1 MRLLEALEEYLAL
14 RRALGFILDAPCRA
28 LHKFV
33 AYAEQEG
40 AFSITTDLALK
51 WAMQPDCQPAQWATR
66 LSMVRRFARYMS
78 ALDPR
83 TEIPP
88 DGLLPHR
95 FRRKCPYIYTEEEI
109 THLIGAA
116 QKLPSPLGLRAATY
130 STLLGLLAVT
140 GMRVS
145 EPVALDRDD
154 IDLTRGILIIRRT
167 KFGKSRM
174 LPLHATTVEALRHYH
189 QLRDRV
195 FRNTQSFFVSER
207 GIRLTVCSVRKTF
220 ILLSR
225 QTGLRGPDDSR
236 GPRLHDLRHRFAI
249 ETLLSWY
256 RAGIDVERRLPELS
270 AYLGHVHVN
279 DTYWYISAVPELL
292 QLATLR
298 LEQRGEAR

>member
-28 LHKFV
+28 LHSFV
-33 AYAEQEG
+33 AYAEHEG

-51 WAMQPDCQPAQWATR
+51 WAMQPDCQPTQWANR

-78 ALDPR
+78 ALDAR

-95 FRRKCPYIYTEEEI
+95 FRRKRPYIYTDEEI
-109 THLIGAA
+109 TDLIGAA
-116 QKLPSPLGLRAATY
+116 QNLPSPLGLRAGTY

-189 QLRDRV
+189 KLRDRV
-195 FRNTQSFFVSER
+195 FRNTKSFFVSER
-207 GIRLTVCSVRKTF
+207 GIRLTVWSVRKTF

-225 QTGLRGPDDSR
+225 QTGLRGPEDSR

-256 RAGIDVERRLPELS
+256 RAGIDVERRMPELS

>member
-51 WAMQPDCQPAQWATR
+51 WAMQPDCQPAQWAKR

-78 ALDPR
+78 ALDAR

-95 FRRKCPYIYTEEEI
+95 FRRKCPYIYSEEEI

-116 QKLPSPLGLRAATY
+116 QNLSSPLGLRAATY

>member
-1 MRLLEALEEYLAL
+1 MRLVEALEEYLAL
-14 RRALGFILDAPCRA
+14 RRALGFVLDAPCRV
-28 LHKFV
+28 LHRFV
-33 AYAEQEG
+33 AYAEHEG
-40 AFSITTDLALK
+40 ISSITTELALK
-51 WAMQPDCQPAQWATR
+51 WAMQPDCHPAQWANR

-78 ALDPR
+78 ALDAR

-95 FRRKCPYIYTEEEI
+95 FRRKRPYIYTDEEI
-109 THLIGAA
+109 THLIRAA

-130 STLLGLLAVT
+130 STLFGLLAVT

-145 EPVALDRDD
+145 EPVALDRND
-154 IDLTRGILIIRRT
+154 IDLARGILIIRRT

-174 LPLHATTVEALRHYH
+174 LPLHSSTVEALHHYLKL
-189 QLRDRV
+189 QDRV
-195 FRNTQSFFVSER
+195 FRKTKSFFVSER
-207 GIRLTVCSVRKTF
+207 GTRLTTWSVRKTF

-225 QTGLRGPDDSR
+225 QTGLRGPDDSH

-256 RAGIDVERRLPELS
+256 RAGIDVERHMPELS
-270 AYLGHVHVN
+270 AYLGHVHVT

>member
-14 RRALGFILDAPCRA
+14 RRALGFILDGPCRA
-28 LHKFV
+28 LHSFV
-33 AYAEQEG
+33 AYAEHEG
-40 AFSITTDLALK
+40 AFSIRTDLALK
-51 WAMQPDCQPAQWATR
+51 WAMQPDCQPAQWANR

-78 ALDPR
+78 ALDAR

-95 FRRKCPYIYTEEEI
+95 FRRKYPYIYTEEEI

-116 QKLPSPLGLRAATY
+116 QNLSSPLGLRAATY

-189 QLRDRV
+189 KLRDRV
-195 FRNTQSFFVSER
+195 FRNTKSFFVSER
-207 GIRLTVCSVRKTF
+207 GIRLTVWSVRKTF

-225 QTGLRGPDDSR
+225 QTGLRGLDDR
-236 GPRLHDLRHRFAI
+236 HGPRLHDLRHRFAI

-256 RAGIDVERRLPELS
+256 RAGIDVERRMPELS

-298 LEQRGEAR
+298 LEQRGEVR

>member
-28 LHKFV
+28 LHSFV
-33 AYAEQEG
+33 AYAEHEG

-51 WAMQPDCQPAQWATR
+51 WAMQPDCQPAQWANR

-78 ALDPR
+78 ALDAR

-95 FRRKCPYIYTEEEI
+95 FRRKRPYIYTDEEI
-109 THLIGAA
+109 TDLIGAA
-116 QKLPSPLGLRAATY
+116 QNLSSPLGLRAATY
-130 STLLGLLAVT
+130 STLFGLLAVT

-189 QLRDRV
+189 KLRDRV
-195 FRNTQSFFVSER
+195 FRNTKSFFVSER
-207 GIRLTVCSVRKTF
+207 GIRLTVWSVRKTF

-256 RAGIDVERRLPELS
+256 RAGIDVERRMPELS

-298 LEQRGEAR
+298 LEQRGEVR

>member
-14 RRALGFILDAPCRA
+14 RRALGFILDGPCRA
-28 LHKFV
+28 LHSFV
-33 AYAEQEG
+33 AYAEHEG
-40 AFSITTDLALK
+40 AFSIRTDLALK
-51 WAMQPDCQPAQWATR
+51 WAMQPDCQPAQWANR

-78 ALDPR
+78 ALDAR

-95 FRRKCPYIYTEEEI
+95 FRRKYPYIYTEEEI

-116 QKLPSPLGLRAATY
+116 QNLSSPLGLRAATY

-189 QLRDRV
+189 KLRDRV
-195 FRNTQSFFVSER
+195 FRNTKSFFVSER
-207 GIRLTVCSVRKTF
+207 GIRLTVWSVRKTF

-225 QTGLRGPDDSR
+225 QTGLRGPDDSH

-256 RAGIDVERRLPELS
+256 RAGIDVERRMPELS

-298 LEQRGEAR
+298 LEQRGEVR

>member
-28 LHKFV
+28 LHSFV
-33 AYAEQEG
+33 AYAEHEG
-40 AFSITTDLALK
+40 AFSISTDLALK
-51 WAMQPDCQPAQWATR
+51 WAMQPDCQPAQWANR

-78 ALDPR
+78 ALDAR

-116 QKLPSPLGLRAATY
+116 QNLSSPLGLRAATY
-130 STLLGLLAVT
+130 STLFGLLAVT

-189 QLRDRV
+189 KLRDRV
-195 FRNTQSFFVSER
+195 FRNTKSFFVSER
-207 GIRLTVCSVRKTF
+207 GIRLTVWSVRKTF

-225 QTGLRGPDDSR
+225 QTGLRGPEDSR

-256 RAGIDVERRLPELS
+256 RAGIDVERRMPELS

-298 LEQRGEAR
+298 LEQRGEVR

>member
-28 LHKFV
+28 LHSFV
-33 AYAEQEG
+33 AYAEHEG

-51 WAMQPDCQPAQWATR
+51 WAMQPDCQPAQWANR

-78 ALDPR
+78 ALDAR

-95 FRRKCPYIYTEEEI
+95 FRRKRPYIYTDEEI
-109 THLIGAA
+109 TDLIGAA
-116 QKLPSPLGLRAATY
+116 QNLPSPLGLRAATY

-174 LPLHATTVEALRHYH
+174 LPLHATTLEALCHYH
-189 QLRDRV
+189 KLRDRV
-195 FRNTQSFFVSER
+195 FQNTKSFFVSER
-207 GIRLTVCSVRKTF
+207 GIRLTVWSVRKTF

-225 QTGLRGPDDSR
+225 QTGLRGPDDSH

-256 RAGIDVERRLPELS
+256 RAGIDVERRMPELS